1 MHALTRTAC
10 AAAAPLLPATT
21 ARAEPPIAVVTV
33 VGPAEVVFSAKR
45 DACDGNDVPDA
56 PLRAFRDAD
65 GQVAAFGLHYVNRA
79 LRGPNLDALKIDC
92 RGARFGRQS
101 GSGRVRRAQL
111 DQRDLDRR
119 RCDRAGTRPP

>member
-10 AAAAPLLPATT
+10 AAAALLLPATT

-65 GQVAAFGLHYVNRA
+65 GQVVAFGLHYVNRG
-79 LRGPNLDALKIDC
+79 LRGASLAALKIDC
-92 RGARFGRQS
+92 RVVLDSGNNPDPAAYDEHSWITATWTDDGA
-101 GSGRVRRAQL
+101 
-111 DQRDLDRR
+111 
-119 RCDRAGTRPP
+119 